1 MGNQMKILIPQNI
14 YAALFVMSLPDE
26 MKKNVEVK
34 PSSVISNELEND
46 GTAVGFIPSLDLYK
60 HKELFISSKLGI
72 SFDGVLSNTYIYFE
86 PDQLDFKNLFLRGDV
101 STNEIILSKIL
112 FSEKYSR
119 DVNVVLDT
127 KDVDFDN
134 NNYIIAG
141 NENLDYNPIDKGM
154 SFADQVASLI
164 DYPYVNF
171 VLASKKEGNI
181 IELEKTLPELDKK
194 IENNIEN
201 YLSKIELKDN
211 LYDSIASE
219 IGTVYFEITQ
229 NEKDALSELLQLP
242 FYRGIFEEIIEL
254 KFVNG

>member
-1 MGNQMKILIPQNI
+1 MKILIPQNI
-14 YAALFVMSLPDE
+14 YSAIFAMSLPDE

-34 PSSVISNELEND
+34 PSSVICNELEKD
-46 GTAVGFIPSLDLYK
+46 SDAVGLMPSMDLYK
-60 HKELFISSKLGI
+60 HKDLFISSKLGI

-86 PDQLDFKNLFLRGDV
+86 PDQLDFKELFLRGDV

-127 KDVDFDN
+127 QDVDFDN
-134 NNYIIAG
+134 NNYIIVG

-154 SFADQVASLI
+154 SFADQIASLI

-171 VLASKKEGNI
+171 VLASKNEGNI
-181 IELEKTLPELDKK
+181 IELEQTLVELDKK
-194 IENNIEN
+194 IEDNIET

-211 LYDSIASE
+211 LYDAIVTELGS
-219 IGTVYFEITQ
+219 VYFEMTN
-229 NEKDALSELLQLP
+229 NEKEALAELLHLP
-242 FYRGIFEEIIEL
+242 FYRGIFDEIIDL
-254 KFVNG
+254 KFV

>member
-1 MGNQMKILIPQNI
+1 MRILIPQNI
-14 YAALFVMSLPDE
+14 FSAIFAMSLPDE

-34 PSSVISNELEND
+34 PASIICTELEND
-46 GTAVGFIPSLDLYK
+46 DNAIGLMPSMDLFK
-60 HKELFISSKLGI
+60 HKDFYVSSKLGV

-86 PDQLDFKNLFLRGDV
+86 PEQLDFKELFLRGDV

-127 KDVDFDN
+127 KDIDLDN

-141 NENLDYNPIDKGM
+141 NENLEYNPLDRGM
-154 SFADQVASLI
+154 SFADQIASLI

-171 VLASKKEGNI
+171 ILASKKEGNVV
-181 IELEKTLPELDKK
+181 EMEQTQTELDKK
-194 IENNIEN
+194 IEDNIEK

-211 LYDSIASE
+211 LYDSIVSE
-219 IGTVYFEITQ
+219 IGTVYYEMTQ
-229 NEKDALSELLQLP
+229 NEKEALSELLQLP
-242 FYRGIFEEIIEL
+242 FYRGIFEEIVDI
-254 KFVNG
+254 KFVKG

>member
-1 MGNQMKILIPQNI
+1 MRILIPQNVYSAI
-14 YAALFVMSLPDE
+14 FAMALPDE
-26 MKKNVEVK
+26 IKKNVEVK
-34 PSSVISNELEND
+34 PSSVICTELEND
-46 GTAVGFIPSLDLYK
+46 HNAVGLMPSMDLYK
-60 HKELFISSKLGI
+60 HKDLFVSSKLGI

-86 PDQLDFKNLFLRGDV
+86 PEQLDFKELFLRGDI

-127 KDVDFDN
+127 KDVDFEN

-141 NENLDYNPIDKGM
+141 NENLEYNPIDMGM

-171 VLASKKEGNI
+171 VVASQKEGNI
-181 IELEKTLPELDKK
+181 IELEQTLPELDKK
-194 IENNIEN
+194 VEDNIEN
-201 YLSKIELKDN
+201 YLSKIELQDN

-219 IGTVYFEITQ
+219 IGTVYFEVTQ

-242 FYRGIFEEIIEL
+242 FYRGIFKEIIDL
-254 KFVNG
+254 KFV